1 MEKNEIEGKFYVR
14 DPEVDINNTNESY
27 TGLV

>member
-14 DPEVDINNTNESY
+14 DSEVDIDDSSESY
-27 TGLV
+27 TGSM